1 MAHQSMS
8 WELQAMSIY
17 EQVVYVN
24 EIIIILYAGN
34 CLITNILFLLHYHK
48 IHTRINKISDFLMFQ
63 WHE

>member
-17 EQVVYVN
+17 EHVVYFN
-24 EIIIILYAGN
+24 EIIIILYPGN
-34 CLITNILFLLHYHK
+34 SLITNILCLLHYHK
-48 IHTRINKISDFLMFQ
+48 LHTRINKSSEFFMFQ